1 MYIVKAPFI
10 FSVPERAFQI
20 AQEAAWMHLPGNRWT
35 ELSTSLRMS
44 SHIMFPT
51 CSSTFNKMAVIKV
64 QNKHILVCL

>member
-1 MYIVKAPFI
+1 MYMLKALFI

-20 AQEAAWMHLPGNRWT
+20 AQEATWIHLPGNRWT

-44 SHIMFPT
+44 LHIMFPM
-51 CSSTFNKMAVIKV
+51 CFSSFNKSAVIRV